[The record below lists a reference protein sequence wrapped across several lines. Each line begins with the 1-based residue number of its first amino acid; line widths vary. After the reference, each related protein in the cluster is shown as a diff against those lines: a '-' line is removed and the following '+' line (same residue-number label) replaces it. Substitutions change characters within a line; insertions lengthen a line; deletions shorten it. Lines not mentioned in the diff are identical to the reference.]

1 MIVLDT
7 HAVLWW
13 GNGDPQLSPNALA
26 AIEQEMRRDSGVIL
40 ISAITAWE
48 IALLLEKGRTTL
60 SMGVDDWLEVGVDV
74 SHSSTSLGLS
84 GYGQSLPLEEIEGV
98 RIVPVD
104 KATLVESTRLPG
116 DFHKDPADRMI
127 VALARHFN
135 ATLITADEKIND
147 YRHVKTLW

>member
-13 GNGDPQLSPNALA
+13 VNGDPQLSPNAHA
-26 AIEQEMRRDSGVIL
+26 AIEQELRGGGGVIL

-48 IALLLEKGRTTL
+48 IALLLEKGRITL
-60 SMGVDDWLEVGVDV
+60 SMGIDDWLDTV
-74 SHSSTSLGLS
+74 
-84 GYGQSLPLEEIEGV
+84 EEIEGV

-104 KATLVESTRLPG
+104 VATAVESTRLPG
-116 DFHKDPADRMI
+116 EFHKDPADRMI

-135 ATLITADEKIND
+135 AVLVTADEKIND
-147 YRHVKTLW
+147 YRHVKTVW